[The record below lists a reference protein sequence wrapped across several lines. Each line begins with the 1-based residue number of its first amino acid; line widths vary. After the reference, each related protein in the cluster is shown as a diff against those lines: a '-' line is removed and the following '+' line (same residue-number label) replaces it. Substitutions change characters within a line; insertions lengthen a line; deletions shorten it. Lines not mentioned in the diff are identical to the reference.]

1 MYVRSTLLC
10 TCGSHARSGP
20 YIARRGGLR
29 GRGRYG
35 TDKGLLDRFHASPR
49 AIMPWHIHPPSFG
62 KRLEQSS
69 WPAPA
74 FSMGIGSDAPSA
86 LVDYLM
92 DLAPRIIEWRSTDCS
107 TSHPQSK
114 TSKRTCHPQF
124 RNGVLEVVRD
134 SKQVTINVRGIF
146 AMRWSNHSEILLVS
160 SE

>member
-1 MYVRSTLLC
+1 MHVWVPRQIGPVHSASWRAPGTGSLWDGQGPSRSLSRLAQ
-10 TCGSHARSGP
+10 GHHAMAHPST
-20 YIARRGGLR
+20 ILWKA
-29 GRGRYG
+29 
-35 TDKGLLDRFHASPR
+35 PR
-49 AIMPWHIHPPSFG
+49 AVE
-62 KRLEQSS
+62 LTCV
-69 WPAPA
+69 PA

>member
-1 MYVRSTLLC
+1 MRRFCARVGPTPDRARTEGVVA
-10 TCGSHARSGP
+10 GSAD
-20 YIARRGGLR
+20 GGSLR
-29 GRGRYG
+29 
-35 TDKGLLDRFHASPR
+35 DKGLLVRFHAPR
-49 AIMPWHIHPPSFG
+49 PGPWHIHSPSFW
-62 KRLEQSS
+62 KAARAVELTCV
-69 WPAPA
+69 PA
-74 FSMGIGSDAPSA
+74 FSMGTAELDLMPPSA